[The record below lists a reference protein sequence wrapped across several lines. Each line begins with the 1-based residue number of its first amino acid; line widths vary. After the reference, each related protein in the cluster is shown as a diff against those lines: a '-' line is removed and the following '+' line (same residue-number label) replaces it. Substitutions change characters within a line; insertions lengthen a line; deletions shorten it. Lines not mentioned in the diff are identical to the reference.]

1 MAKDE
6 FELLILL
13 FLFLT
18 CWDYLRAPSSL
29 AYVLLEIESRALSML
44 ESTLL
49 SYILSPRHLLKIP
62 SSSIFFHYILFVSY
76 VCLCVPT
83 HVFTHEPHSRMHGNQ
98 RTTCRLWSLFLPFGV
113 WGLNLGRRARW
124 QVPLPHRTIS
134 LA

>member
-62 SSSIFFHYILFVSY
+62 PSSIFFITFY
-76 VCLCVPT
+76 
-83 HVFTHEPHSRMHGNQ
+83 
-98 RTTCRLWSLFLPFGV
+98 LFLMCACVCPHMYSHMSHIHVCMEIRGQLV
-113 WGLNLGRRARW
+113 DCGLSFYHLG
-124 QVPLPHRTIS
+124 S
-134 LA
+134 GD